1 MITFIN
7 VYLMAIC
14 GYWVITLMDVTCVL
28 DEFRQVDSSKVM
40 KFLILIFLQTCY
52 FAIVASVEFNLT
64 NEVMLVVEF

>member
-1 MITFIN
+1 
-7 VYLMAIC
+7 
-14 GYWVITLMDVTCVL
+14 MDVTCVL

-52 FAIVASVEFNLT
+52 FAIVASVEVNLT